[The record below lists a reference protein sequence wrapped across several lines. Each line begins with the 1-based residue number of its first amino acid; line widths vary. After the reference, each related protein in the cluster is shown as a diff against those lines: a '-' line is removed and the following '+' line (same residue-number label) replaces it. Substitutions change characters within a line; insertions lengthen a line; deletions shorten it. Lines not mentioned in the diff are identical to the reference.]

1 MGSYAHFSYLFKSIT
16 VMKKQMIFSGLIALI
31 VSLGSIGI
39 YALLREDR
47 AITIE
52 HMHTTP
58 AKSAVYTLDEKGNP
72 IPLDF
77 TKTAQKV
84 MDAVVHIR
92 STQTFQSGRMPFQFR
107 QQPDPFDDFFRQNPL
122 DQFFNPRFFQQP
134 NQPNKESRPQVRVGQ
149 GSGVIISEDGYII
162 TNNHVVDGADDLE
175 VTLADNRSYKA
186 TVVGTDPST
195 DIALIRIKEKGLPKL
210 AFVDSDNVKVGEWV
224 LAVGNPFNLT
234 STVTAGIVSAK
245 ARNINIL
252 RDQFAVESFIQT
264 DAAINPGN
272 SGGALVNLEG
282 GLIGIN
288 TAIASPTGTYSGY
301 GFAVPTNLVQKIVED
316 LMKYGVVQRGV
327 LGIMI
332 RTVDGNLQR
341 EEGLDVTQGVYVDS
355 LLENSAAEIGGIR
368 KGDVIVSIDGQEVKT
383 SPELQEIIARHR
395 PGDQVRL
402 TVHRSG
408 KIKDFDITLNNRE
421 GNTSLVKKEHK
432 EVLSVLGAEMETLAK
447 DKAQKLDI
455 PGGVQV
461 TKLYAGK
468 LRKSSNM
475 QEGFIITKVDG
486 KPVTSVEE
494 FVRMLEGKEGGVMLE
509 GMYENLPGEYYYAF
523 GL

>member
-1 MGSYAHFSYLFKSIT
+1 
-16 VMKKQMIFSGLIALI
+16 MKKQLIFSGLIALI
-31 VSLGSIGI
+31 VSLGSIGL

-58 AKSAVYTLDEKGNP
+58 VKSAFYTLDEKGNP

-77 TKTAQKV
+77 TKTAEKV
-84 MDAVVHIR
+84 MDAVVHIK
-92 STQTFQSGRMPFQFR
+92 STHTFQYE
-107 QQPDPFDDFFRQNPL
+107 QQANPYNDFFRQNPL

-134 NQPNKESRPQVRVGQ
+134 DQPDQNDRPQVRVGQ

-162 TNNHVVDGADDLE
+162 TNHHVVDGADDLE
-175 VTLADNRSYKA
+175 VTLSDNRTYKA
-186 TVVGTDPST
+186 TIVGTDPST
-195 DIALIRIKEKGLPKL
+195 DIALIRIKEKSLPKL

-252 RDQFAVESFIQT
+252 HDQFAVESFIQT

-301 GFAVPTNLVQKIVED
+301 GFAVPTNLVEKIVED
-316 LMKYGVVQRGV
+316 LMKYGIVQRGV

-341 EEGLDVTQGVYVDS
+341 EKGLDVTQGVYVDS
-355 LLENSAAEIGGIR
+355 LLENSAAENGGIR
-368 KGDVIVSIDGQEVKT
+368 DGDVIVSIDGKEVKAI
-383 SPELQEIIARHR
+383 PELQEIIARHR
-395 PGDQVRL
+395 PGDKVRL

-408 KIKDFDITLNNRE
+408 KIKEFDVILNNRA

-432 EVLSVLGAEMETLAK
+432 EILSILGAEMESLSKEKAK
-447 DKAQKLDI
+447 KLDI

-461 TKLYAGK
+461 IKLYAGK

-486 KPVTSVEE
+486 ESITSVEE
-494 FVRMLEGKEGGVMLE
+494 FVRVLEGKKGGVLLE
-509 GMYENLPGEYYYAF
+509 GVYDDLPGEYYYAF